1 MALDC
6 KSVKQI
12 DKQCMLGVG
21 GAKSLAV
28 IPFADINQAT
38 VEACKAS
45 GKITESDFGA
55 LVNGT
60 TEGVQAKVWN
70 CLRDTLSA
78 TSSLQVNNGQRGFNH
93 SVSGTFQGSP
103 LKGDD
108 ALNAVLADLVF
119 IVRDNSGVVKL
130 YGADNGLR
138 IESYEDATGTSQQDL
153 NGATWTASGYQISQ
167 PLEFDG
173 VSFDEIVAKTWNK

>member
-6 KSVKQI
+6 KSVKAI

-21 GAKSLAV
+21 GAKLLAV
-28 IPFADINQAT
+28 LPFADLNQAT
-38 VEACKAS
+38 IESCKAS
-45 GKITESDFGA
+45 GKITDSDFDA
-55 LVNGT
+55 LCTPT
-60 TEGVQAKVWN
+60 TEGVSVKKWEV
-70 CLRDTLSA
+70 LKDTLTA

-108 ALNAVLADLVF
+108 ALNAVLADLVL
-119 IVRDNSGVVKL
+119 IVRDNNGTVKL
-130 YGADNGLR
+130 YGADNGMTF
-138 IESYEDATGTSQQDL
+138 EAYEDATGTTQQDL
-153 NGATWTASGYQISQ
+153 NGTTWTCSGYQVSQ

-173 VSFDEIVAKTWNK
+173 VTFEEIIAKSWKS